1 MREKQAKAQWISR
14 GAIGGLDPDIH
25 EASFDDAL

>member
-1 MREKQAKAQWISR
+1 MREKQAKAQWTSR
-14 GAIGGLDPDIH
+14 GAIGGLDPDID

>member
-1 MREKQAKAQWISR
+1 MLEKQAKAQWTSR

-25 EASFDDAL
+25 ETSLDDAL